1 MKIAA
6 LFLLSLAGSAS
17 AFAVSKTVVHSETR
31 LFERRPFITGNW
43 KLNPNSRDEAIALAK
58 GIADAVTPDSPCEV
72 ALFVPYPF
80 MECVQETVGDKLTVG
95 AEVR

>member
-17 AFAVSKTVVHSETR
+17 AFAVSKTVVRSETR

-43 KLNPNSRDEAIALAK
+43 KLNPSTRDEAIAIAK

-80 MECVQETVGDKLTVG
+80 IECVQETVDDKLTVG

>member
-17 AFAVSKTVVHSETR
+17 GFAVSKTVVRSETM

-43 KLNPNSRDEAIALAK
+43 KLNPSTRDEAVVLAK
-58 GIADAVTPDSPCEV
+58 GIADAVNPDSPCEV

-80 MECVQETVGDKLTVG
+80 IEAVQEVVGDKLTVG